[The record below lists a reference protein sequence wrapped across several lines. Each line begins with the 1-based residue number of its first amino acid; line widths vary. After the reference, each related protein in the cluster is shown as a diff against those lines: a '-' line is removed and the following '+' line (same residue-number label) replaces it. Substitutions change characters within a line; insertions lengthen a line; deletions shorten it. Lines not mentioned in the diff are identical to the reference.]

1 MRSPAM
7 KAGHRPTSYECDLT
21 DGMRRARRFMLRSPA
36 APTEADPA
44 SVGSPVTLR
53 LMTIRMGGIR
63 CAAFGDEWIRISSL
77 GPGWQVQPIH
87 NGHDWMIPFRDRR
100 WRSAGLRRPL
110 LWRGLSVTG
119 QR

>member
-1 MRSPAM
+1 
-7 KAGHRPTSYECDLT
+7 
-21 DGMRRARRFMLRSPA
+21 MLRSPA

-77 GPGWQVQPIH
+77 GP
-87 NGHDWMIPFRDRR
+87 
-100 WRSAGLRRPL
+100 AGKFSRFTM
-110 LWRGLSVTG
+110 VTTG
-119 QR
+119 